1 MASRRTDILDA
12 LKTHLGQINSVDSNN
27 VYKSYRFIDELNDYP
42 AITFVAR
49 SEQRLHR
56 GDARKLAL
64 IIISLR
70 AYVYNG
76 DGAMAEVEQLVR
88 DVETQVETFAGE
100 NRDLLVES
108 ALVASVRTDEG
119 LMHPYGVGDMDINIT
134 YDVEITT

>member
-27 VYKSYRFIDELNDYP
+27 VYKSYRWIDELNDYP

-88 DVETQVETFAGE
+88 DVETQVTSFTSE